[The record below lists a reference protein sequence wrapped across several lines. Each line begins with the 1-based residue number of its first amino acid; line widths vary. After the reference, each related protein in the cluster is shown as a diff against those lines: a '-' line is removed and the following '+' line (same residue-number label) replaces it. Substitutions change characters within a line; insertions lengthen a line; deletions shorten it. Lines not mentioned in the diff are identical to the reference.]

1 MVLYDH
7 LKYLYD
13 VINAGCLQMLDIH
26 WLDDRLVEDK
36 LLTLGLLF
44 QEPVL
49 GSVLI
54 QMRGHYYQVLSF
66 IFDGEVKYFICK
78 ELYSI
83 ISEYCFACS
92 AC

>member
-7 LKYLYD
+7 LKYLCD
-13 VINAGCLQMLDIH
+13 VIKRRLRLDVVY
-26 WLDDRLVEDK
+26 WLVNRLVEDR

-49 GSVLI
+49 DSVLI
-54 QMRGHYYQVLSF
+54 QMRGHCYQVLSF
-66 IFDGEVKYFICK
+66 IFDGEVKCLIRK
-78 ELYSI
+78 ELCSI